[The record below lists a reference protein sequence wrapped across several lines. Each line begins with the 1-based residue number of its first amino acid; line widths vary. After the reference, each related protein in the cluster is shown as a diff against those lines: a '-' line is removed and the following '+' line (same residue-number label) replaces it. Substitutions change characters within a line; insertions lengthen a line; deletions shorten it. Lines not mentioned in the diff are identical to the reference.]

1 MVACETDGRSAPT
14 VCIHRE
20 PSNLV
25 ASIFYLRSGRLK
37 VTFNLTGLESL
48 SMPHTRVRQMQGT
61 FGEVLTCS
69 HLIGM
74 HLIGPVLSEHPPPQ
88 CAAKQTMPKTD
99 IFFPSPQ

>member
-25 ASIFYLRSGRLK
+25 ASIFHLRSGRLK

-48 SMPHTRVRQMQGT
+48 SMPHTQVRQMQGI
-61 FGEVLTCS
+61 FGEVLAFNWDAFDWTCA
-69 HLIGM
+69 
-74 HLIGPVLSEHPPPQ
+74 E
-88 CAAKQTMPKTD
+88 
-99 IFFPSPQ
+99 